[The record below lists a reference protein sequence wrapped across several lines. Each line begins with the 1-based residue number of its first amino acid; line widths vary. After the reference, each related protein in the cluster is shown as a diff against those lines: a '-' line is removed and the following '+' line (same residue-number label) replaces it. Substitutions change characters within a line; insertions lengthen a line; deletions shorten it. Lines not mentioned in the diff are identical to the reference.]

1 MAAHAQ
7 TIVRIWRADREGS
20 EDYTALHFPTSIA
33 PESAIA
39 AALGDFASATGA
51 LSDSPLSCVEVEFL
65 YVDNGPPPLA
75 TPDLSQAGALLF
87 LCTPAP
93 NDQLEISIPA
103 MLTSCYLA
111 DGVVVDASDS
121 AIAALVADLLAPG
134 AAIVCNPFDA
144 AILSYEIGVRR
155 VIPVN
160 FPEATG

>member
-1 MAAHAQ
+1 VAHAQ
-7 TIVRIWRADREGS
+7 TIVRLWRADREGT

-51 LSDSPLSCVEVEFL
+51 LSDSPLSYVEVEFL

-87 LCTPAP
+87 LCEPAP
-93 NDQLEISIPA
+93 DDQLLVSIPA
-103 MLTSCYLA
+103 MLASCYLA
-111 DGVVVDASDS
+111 DGVTIDLGATAVAD
-121 AIAALVADLLAPG
+121 LVAELLAPG
-134 AAIVCNPFDA
+134 ATTICNPFDA
-144 AILSYEIGVRR
+144 AVVSYAAGMRR
-155 VIPVN
+155 VIPVK